1 MNCLENIRTELQRV
15 LDLPGTAGYKWDK
28 FGSLCFSWGIDPFEA
43 LKEIQAS
50 GCLSPEKS
58 PVFSCVGC
66 SKGFATQNALNA
78 HRGKC
83 GKKRNEQFSK

>member
-1 MNCLENIRTELQRV
+1 MNCLKDIQGELRRV

-43 LKEIQAS
+43 LKEIQSAS
-50 GCLSPEKS
+50 GCLSPEKKS
-58 PVFSCVGC
+58 PAFGCLSCGKSYV
-66 SKGFATQNALNA
+66 TQNALNA

-83 GKKRNEQFSK
+83 KVSKVET